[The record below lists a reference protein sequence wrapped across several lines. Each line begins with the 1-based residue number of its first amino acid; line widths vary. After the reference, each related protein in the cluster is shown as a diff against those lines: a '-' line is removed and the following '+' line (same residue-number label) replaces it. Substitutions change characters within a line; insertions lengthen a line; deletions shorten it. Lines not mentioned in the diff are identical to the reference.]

1 MERPYPFFHVNVINV
16 YLGKQGEETMLLL
29 RLIRIVCL
37 ALNSYLNVVWRSQ
50 KHGKFLLS
58 TKAPSAPHSQAF
70 VWTNFNCSIHRI
82 YSSKKEQPLQAWFVA
97 ECLSTRLLILQSVFL
112 VGSVCPQLLYRFSNA
127 ICVQTSIP
135 FRNAIRRPVY
145 KGYVHLRKFI
155 ISSTAAPLAV
165 SLSRHRIC
173 GESEKELEHWCENG
187 SKAES
192 QNAATI
198 HREVHG
204 EIHE

>member
-1 MERPYPFFHVNVINV
+1 M
-16 YLGKQGEETMLLL
+16 
-29 RLIRIVCL
+29 
-37 ALNSYLNVVWRSQ
+37 
-50 KHGKFLLS
+50 
-58 TKAPSAPHSQAF
+58 
-70 VWTNFNCSIHRI
+70 
-82 YSSKKEQPLQAWFVA
+82 
-97 ECLSTRLLILQSVFL
+97 QSVFL